1 MTIKFFSTT
10 QFLFKIILNKLARFN
25 NPMYICALFKFS
37 LNNIYMKNLAL
48 SLLMLVSI
56 VANAQLSTISGHVT
70 NEANLSLPG
79 ATIRLVGTVR
89 GVESNAN
96 GKFVLSGLKAG
107 SYTVQVSFTG
117 YKPLVKELLLK
128 EGEQRVLDVNLSEN
142 IELAGVSVLA
152 QAGVKGNSFLPE
164 VNEYT
169 ITAGKKNEVIIL
181 DNLQANLAMNNSRQ
195 IFSRTPGISVWES
208 DGSGIQ
214 LGVASRGLSPN
225 RSWEFNVRMDGYD
238 ITPDPMGYPEA
249 YYTPPMEVVDR
260 IEIIRGASSLQ
271 YGPQFG
277 GLMNF
282 VVRKPDLSTKL
293 VVESQN
299 TTGNNGLFSSFNYVG
314 GTAGRLSYTAYYQKR
329 RGNGWRQNAFFNT
342 DHSHGEISYAISNKL
357 KIGAQLTYMET
368 QSQQAGG
375 LTDAA
380 FAKDS
385 QKSTRARNWFSTPWF
400 IYALTA
406 DYIINEESKLSL
418 KTFGTV
424 AERNSVGF
432 TRAST
437 EADPLGNRQVDRDL
451 YQTFGTELRYIRDYS
466 TGFWK
471 NTLAAGVRYFTGEIK
486 RKQVGLGSKA
496 SDMDFGIQGTY
507 LRDHVFNNTNYAAF
521 AETIL
526 RPSSRFLLTVGSR
539 LEQIE
544 TRMEGQ
550 AANNRTRTFVLLG
563 LGSEYKLS
571 TNTKIYSNIAQA
583 YRPVLASD
591 ILPPATLD
599 IIDPNLRDAKGFN
612 FDLGYRGELG
622 NYLTFDVDY
631 FYLNYDNR
639 VGTISRTNNEGKIY
653 QYRTNLGHS
662 VSQGAEA
669 YIEFSPTSAW
679 LKNKRLGNL
688 SVFASIAAIR
698 AHYLDFKTTSVI
710 SGTIVE
716 GNLSGKRVE
725 NAPEKINRYGITYS
739 KKGLSLSWQISDIGN
754 AFADASNTLVPNAAA
769 TTGLIPGYQVQD
781 ISGSFAFKKYAK
793 LTFGVNNLTDTRY
806 FTRRSGG
813 YPGPG
818 ILPADGRT
826 WYLGL
831 NLKFLK

>member
-1 MTIKFFSTT
+1 MK
-10 QFLFKIILNKLARFN
+10 K
-25 NPMYICALFKFS
+25 ALFAFALLLNFS
-37 LNNIYMKNLAL
+37 
-48 SLLMLVSI
+48 SF
-56 VANAQLSTISGHVT
+56 AQLGSISGLIT
-70 NEANLSLPG
+70 TESKEALPG
-79 ATIRLVGTVR
+79 TTVTLVGTVR
-89 GVESNAN
+89 GVQTNAK
-96 GKFVLSGLKAG
+96 GHYILKGLKPG
-107 SYTVQVSFTG
+107 QYTIQVSFVG
-117 YKPLVKELLLK
+117 YKTQLQDVNLK
-128 EGEQRVLDVNLSEN
+128 EGEQQEANFILSDVT
-142 IELAGVSVLA
+142 ELQGVSVTA
-152 QAGVKGNSFLPE
+152 QSGVKGNSFLPQ

-169 ITAGKKNEVIIL
+169 ITAGKKNEVILL

-282 VVRKPDLSTKL
+282 VLRKPDLSTKL

-314 GTAGRLSYTAYYQKR
+314 GTAGRLSYTTYYQKR
-329 RGNGWRQNAFFNT
+329 VGNGWRQNSYFNT
-342 DHSHGEISYAISNKL
+342 DHSHAEVSYALSNKL
-357 KIGAQLTYMET
+357 KVGAQLTYMYT

-375 LTDAA
+375 LTDTE
-380 FAKDS
+380 FALNAQQSK
-385 QKSTRARNWFSTPWF
+385 RARNWFSNPWF

-406 DYIINEESKLSL
+406 DYVISADSKLSL
-418 KTFGTV
+418 KYFGTT

-432 TRAST
+432 TKAIT
-437 EADPLGNRQVDRDL
+437 EVDPMGSRQVDRDY
-451 YQTFGTELRYIRDYS
+451 YQTNGLELRYLLDYKMGS
-466 TGFWK
+466 WK
-471 NTLAAGVRYFTGEIK
+471 NTVATGLRYFSGEIK
-486 RKQVGLGSKA
+486 RKQLGVGTNRSEMNF
-496 SDMDFGIQGTY
+496 DIQGLYT
-507 LRDHVFNNTNYAAF
+507 RDLVFHNTNYAAF

-526 RPSSRFLLTVGSR
+526 RPADRILVTLGAR

-544 TRMEGQ
+544 THMMGQ
-550 AANNRTRTFVLLG
+550 SGLSSTGVPIAATPSTRGRSFVLLG
-563 LGSEYKLS
+563 AGMEYKLS
-571 TNTKIYSNIAQA
+571 ANTKIYSNIAQA

-591 ILPPATLD
+591 LLPPATTD
-599 IIDPNLRDAKGFN
+599 VIDPNLLDAKGFN

-631 FYLNYDNR
+631 FYLDYDNR
-639 VGTISRTNNEGKIY
+639 VGTISRTNTEGKIY

-662 VSQGAEA
+662 VSKGAEA
-669 YIEFSPTSAW
+669 YIEFSPTTAW
-679 LKNKRLGNL
+679 LKGAKIGNI
-688 SVFASIAAIR
+688 SVFASVAAIQAR
-698 AHYLDFKTTSVI
+698 YLDFKTTSVV
-710 SGTIVE
+710 SGQIVE
-716 GNLSGKRVE
+716 GNLAGKSVE
-725 NAPEKINRYGITYS
+725 NAPEKINRYGITYT
-739 KKGLSLSWQISDIGN
+739 KRGLSLSWQISDIGQ
-754 AFADASNTLVPNAAA
+754 AFADASNTVTANAAA
-769 TTGLIPGYQVQD
+769 TTGLIPAYQVQD
-781 ISGSFAFKKYAK
+781 ISWSYKFKKYAQLK
-793 LTFGVNNLTDTRY
+793 FGVNNLSDARY

-826 WYLGL
+826 WYVGL
-831 NLKFLK
+831 NVKFVN